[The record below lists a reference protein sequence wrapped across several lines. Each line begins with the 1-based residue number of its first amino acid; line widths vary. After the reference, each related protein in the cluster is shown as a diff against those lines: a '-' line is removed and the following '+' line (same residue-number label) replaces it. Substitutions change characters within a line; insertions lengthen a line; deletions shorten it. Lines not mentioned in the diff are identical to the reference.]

1 MGKTIFVKP
10 IINKSNNQININLKR
25 KDLPKDLLK
34 DILDVKRIKIEL
46 EDWD

>member
-1 MGKTIFVKP
+1 MGKKIFVRP
-10 IINKSNNQININLKR
+10 IINKKNNQINISLKR

-34 DILDVKRIKIEL
+34 DILDIKRIKFEL